1 MTNLP
6 EVRERIGAADFQT
19 VAKFLPQS
27 ELGGAPAVSENEKA
41 VVMRGG
47 RVVDMFSGR
56 SGRMPADAEVVVASL
71 RHYHMVF
78 GFGDCSRSPY
88 NRAPA
93 MIHVPDLPEI
103 EASSGEILR
112 SMTVAI
118 RFSLIRDDRSNVEKL
133 LALNAARRD
142 AVTVRDLANDLDL
155 PAFIRATFASAETS
169 DERSIRFDEPYMD
182 KVRQRILMAANI
194 ALGEYGI
201 SASAATL
208 DIYVTSSDAPRQ
220 LTESQREELAKH
232 NSRMT
237 QLDAQIEAEKR
248 RIELEN
254 LANQREMLRT
264 ATLKHKE
271 EQAEIQARIES
282 LDPRPPS
289 QAEPTESRPSAPSAE
304 PPSKPRNRMPLIA
317 AGFFGA
323 TIVIIL
329 VTLLASQSGGSAS
342 DSPPRIAAVAPPTS
356 TATPSPAPTATPL
369 PASAPT
375 VAPTNTPT
383 PSPAPAPPAPT
394 SAPPLS
400 PTNTPPPVPT
410 APPSPVPTPTTLPPP
425 TPTNTPTNTPTVS
438 TTTVPTPTPTAS
450 PTTAP
455 INDRD
460 ALIALYNATNGAN
473 WTHSGNWLSA
483 RPVDEWH
490 GVRVDGNGRVVW
502 LLLADNNLSGEIPP
516 ELGGLVAN
524 LEYLWLDGNNLSG
537 KIPTKLGGLANLKSL
552 SLSDNDLRG
561 GIPTELGRLANL
573 ESLWL
578 SHNNLSGKIP
588 TELGGLANLES
599 LSLVGNNLSGE
610 IPPALGDLY
619 NLASLYLSDNL
630 LTDCVPD
637 GLRNVTN
644 NDLSRLNL
652 PFC

>member
-19 VAKFLPQS
+19 VARFLPQS

-88 NRAPA
+88 NRAPS

-118 RFSLIRDDRSNVEKL
+118 RFSIIRDDRSNVEKL

-155 PAFIRATFASAETS
+155 PAFIRFTFANVETS
-169 DERSIRFDEPYMD
+169 DERSIRFDETYRD
-182 KVRQRILMAANI
+182 RVRQRILMAANI
-194 ALGEYGI
+194 ALGEYGV

-208 DIYVTSSDAPRQ
+208 DIYATSRDAPRQ

-254 LANQREMLRT
+254 LSNQREMLRT

-282 LDPRPPS
+282 LDPRPPR
-289 QAEPTESRPSAPSAE
+289 QAEPTESHPSAPSAE
-304 PPSKPRNRMPLIA
+304 PPPKPRNRMPMIA

-329 VTLLASQSGGSAS
+329 VTLLASQSGGSAP

-356 TATPSPAPTATPL
+356 TATPSPAPTAPPL

-394 SAPPLS
+394 SAPTLT
-400 PTNTPPPVPT
+400 PTNTPTPVPT

-425 TPTNTPTNTPTVS
+425 TPTNTPTVS

-473 WTHSGNWLSA
+473 WAHSGNWLSA

-516 ELGGLVAN
+516 ELG
-524 LEYLWLDGNNLSG
+524 NLSS
-537 KIPTKLGGLANLKSL
+537 LEFLVLA
-552 SLSDNDLRG
+552 D
-561 GIPTELGRLANL
+561 
-573 ESLWL
+573 
-578 SHNNLSGKIP
+578 
-588 TELGGLANLES
+588 
-599 LSLVGNNLSGE
+599 NNLSGE
-610 IPPALGDLY
+610 IPPELG
-619 NLASLYLSDNL
+619 NLSNLKSLSLWSNNLSGKIPPELGNL
-630 LTDCVPD
+630 SNLKS
-637 GLRNVTN
+637 LSLNHS
-644 NDLSRLNL
+644 DLSGGIPPEFGNLSKLESLFLQANNLSGEIPPELGNLSNLMELALWGNPLSGCIPESLRQALIHNADL